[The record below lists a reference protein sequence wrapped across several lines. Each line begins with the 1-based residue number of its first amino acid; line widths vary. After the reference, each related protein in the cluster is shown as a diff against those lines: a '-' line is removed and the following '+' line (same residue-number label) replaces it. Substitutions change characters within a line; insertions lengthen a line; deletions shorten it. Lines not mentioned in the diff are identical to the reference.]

1 MGVPPEL
8 RHSSAGS
15 SVIDCLFTL
24 VKYDGTRAT
33 YNLPCEYQYLLSCY
47 VAADLWFFI
56 VIGRFFNVQPDGS
69 IS

>member
-47 VAADLWFFI
+47 V
-56 VIGRFFNVQPDGS
+56 V
-69 IS
+69 